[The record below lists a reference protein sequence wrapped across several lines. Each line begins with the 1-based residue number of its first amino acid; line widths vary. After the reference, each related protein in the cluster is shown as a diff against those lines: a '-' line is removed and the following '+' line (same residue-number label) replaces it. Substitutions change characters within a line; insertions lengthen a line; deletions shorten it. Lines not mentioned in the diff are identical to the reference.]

1 MARTILCARR
11 VFTGE
16 GDGARPLCVAVE
28 GSRVAETFPPDELGA
43 RRLPG
48 DEVVD
53 LGDAFLCPGFHDAHE
68 HVLDAALFPSARAEE
83 YAGTSEA
90 DCVAHMVAFAA
101 SRPDAGGGAPAWLL
115 GHGWRDNLWDP
126 PVAPTRA
133 SLDAA
138 FPDRPVAMY
147 SGDGHTVWTNTAGLA
162 ALGIGEGDEP
172 PAGGSYDR
180 DASGRLTG
188 VLREAAGMEAMAKVL
203 GSLTTEE
210 LVPVYRDY
218 FTRLS
223 AMGVTSVCDM
233 ALSLI
238 PGADGIRP
246 EVYEALEARGELCV
260 RAHLFPTL
268 TDDQSNLEGLQGRLT
283 GELVRAPGFKQFFDG
298 VSSQHTAW
306 CSEPYANPRFP
317 GDAGRPTIGPGRMR
331 ELVLAAAARGHAVRI
346 HAIGDEAVHQAAAI
360 FAEAREAFG
369 APRQGANTIEHL
381 EDVRPEDVALIA
393 RSGAVASVQPPH
405 IVIDPTQPDR
415 DLGPARA
422 ARMWPLPALVAA
434 GIPLALG
441 TDAPVVP
448 PTSQDVL
455 FCAVARQTPRTH
467 EPAGGWH
474 PEHCLGRAATLR
486 AYAAG
491 GAAAVGRSDE
501 LGTIAPGMLADMV
514 AWDTDLIDCPADE
527 IQRARALATWVGGRL
542 VHDVRDNPARP
553 AGGAPALAPEERSRP

>member
-1 MARTILCARR
+1 MVAMARTILRAGR

-16 GDGARPLCVAVE
+16 GDVARPLCVAIA
-28 GSRVAETFPPDELGA
+28 GGRVDEVFPPEELDARRREGDELQ
-43 RRLPG
+43 
-48 DEVVD
+48 D
-53 LGDAFLCPGFHDAHE
+53 LGDAFLCPGFVDAHQ
-68 HVLDAALFPSARAEE
+68 HVLDAALFPSEAAEE

-90 DCVAHMVAFAA
+90 DCVAHMAAFAA
-101 SRPDAGGGAPAWLL
+101 GRDERAGGRAPGWVL

-126 PVAPTRA
+126 PVPPTRA
-133 SLDAA
+133 SLDEA
-138 FPDRPVAMY
+138 FPDRPVALY
-147 SGDGHTVWTNTAGLA
+147 SGDGHTVWTNTRGLA
-162 ALGIGEGDEP
+162 ELGIDDASEP

-188 VLREAAGMEAMAKVL
+188 VLREAAGMRAMATVL
-203 GSLTTEE
+203 GSLTTER
-210 LVPVYRDY
+210 LVPVYRAY
-218 FTRLS
+218 LARLS
-223 AMGVTSVCDM
+223 AMGITSVADM
-233 ALSLI
+233 ALSLV

-246 EVYEALEARGELCV
+246 DVYEALEAAGELTV
-260 RAHLFPTL
+260 RAHLYPAL
-268 TDDQSNLEGLQGRLT
+268 TDDQSGLEALQARLS
-283 GELVRAPGFKQFFDG
+283 GDMVRAPGFKQFFDG

-317 GDAGRPTIGPGRMR
+317 GDCGRPTVEPGRMR

-360 FAEAREAFG
+360 FAEARATHG
-369 APRQGANTIEHL
+369 APCQGANTIEHL

-405 IVIDPTQPDR
+405 IVIDLTQPDR
-415 DLGPARA
+415 DLGPGRA
-422 ARMWPLPALVAA
+422 ARMWPLPAILAA

-455 FCAVARQTPRTH
+455 FCAVARQTPDTH

-474 PEHCLGRAATLR
+474 PEHDLGRAEALR

-491 GAAAVGRSDE
+491 GAAALGRADE
-501 LGTIAPGMLADMV
+501 LGTIAPGMLADLV
-514 AWDTDLIDCPADE
+514 AWDTDLLACPVGD
-527 IQRARALATWVGGRL
+527 IQGARVLRTYVGGRC
-542 VHDVRDNPARP
+542 VWRV
-553 AGGAPALAPEERSRP
+553 GADDEEEFDERSPR